1 MSGTREDGTPPDD
14 GAASGGPL
22 VRYGTDG
29 VRATLTLDSPHNRNA
44 ISPRLIA
51 DFSDGL
57 ARAQDDPGVR
67 VIVLT
72 HTGGT
77 FCAGADL
84 SASQSGGT
92 GGQAGGGGGDPQSP
106 TEAMAALLRSI
117 LECPK
122 PVIGM
127 IDGHVRA
134 GGMGLV
140 GACDIVVAGRA
151 CTFALTEARLGLA
164 ASIISLTVVP
174 RMTPRAAGRYF
185 LTGEKFD
192 SVQAQETGL
201 VTLAADDAPAAVD
214 ALVAGLRKAS
224 PQGLAE
230 SKALLTRPMLA
241 EFDASAERLCALSAR
256 LFGTPEAIEGMTAFL
271 QKRPPEWSV

>member
-1 MSGTREDGTPPDD
+1 MTDKQD
-14 GAASGGPL
+14 GPL

-29 VRATLTLDSPHNRNA
+29 VRATLILDSPHNRNA
-44 ISPRLIA
+44 LSPRLIA
-51 DFSDGL
+51 DFRAGL
-57 ARAQDDPGVR
+57 ARAQDDPQVR
-67 VIVLT
+67 AVVLT

-84 SASQSGGT
+84 SAAT
-92 GGQAGGGGGDPQSP
+92 GGRGDDTATDADTAAGGGESP
-106 TEAMAALLRSI
+106 AEAMAGLLRAI

-122 PVIGM
+122 PVIGL

-140 GACDIVVAGRA
+140 GACDVAVAGPR

-164 ASIISLTVVP
+164 ASIISLTVLP
-174 RMTPRAAGRYF
+174 RMTSRAAGRYF

-192 SVQAQETGL
+192 GARAEAMGL
-201 VTLAADDAPAAVD
+201 VTVAADDAAAVID
-214 ALVAGLRKAS
+214 VLVAELRKAS

-230 SKALLTRPMLA
+230 SKALLTRAVLA
-241 EFDASAERLCALSAR
+241 GFDADAERLCERSAQ

-271 QKRPPEWSV
+271 QKRAPTWAE

>member
-1 MSGTREDGTPPDD
+1 
-14 GAASGGPL
+14 GAASDGPF

-44 ISPRLIA
+44 ISARLIA

-72 HTGGT
+72 HTGGA

-84 SASQSGGT
+84 SAARDGGDT
-92 GGQAGGGGGDPQSP
+92 GGPAGGGGGEPQSP
-106 TEAMAALLRSI
+106 TEAMAGLLRSI

-151 CTFALTEARLGLA
+151 C
-164 ASIISLTVVP
+164 
-174 RMTPRAAGRYF
+174 
-185 LTGEKFD
+185 
-192 SVQAQETGL
+192 
-201 VTLAADDAPAAVD
+201 
-214 ALVAGLRKAS
+214 
-224 PQGLAE
+224 
-230 SKALLTRPMLA
+230 
-241 EFDASAERLCALSAR
+241 
-256 LFGTPEAIEGMTAFL
+256 
-271 QKRPPEWSV
+271 

>member
-1 MSGTREDGTPPDD
+1 MTRSRDD
-14 GAASGGPL
+14 GRAPDGPL
-22 VRYGTDG
+22 VRYGTAG

-44 ISPRLIA
+44 LSPRLIA
-51 DFSDGL
+51 DFTGGL
-57 ARAQDDPGVR
+57 ARAQDDPDIR

-84 SASQSGGT
+84 SA
-92 GGQAGGGGGDPQSP
+92 ARGGGDADGAGDASADDGGRASP
-106 TEAMAALLRSI
+106 AEAMAALLRSV

-122 PVIGM
+122 PVIGL

-140 GACDIVVAGRA
+140 GACDIVVAGPA

-174 RMTPRAAGRYF
+174 RMTSRTAGRYF

-192 SVQAQETGL
+192 SVRAQETGL
-201 VTLAADDAPAAVD
+201 VTMAADDAPAAVD
-214 ALVAGLRKAS
+214 ALVAELRKAS

-230 SKALLTRPMLA
+230 SKALLTRPLLA
-241 EFDASAERLCALSAR
+241 EFDDSAERLCALSAR

-271 QKRPPEWSV
+271 QKRAPDWAG

>member
-1 MSGTREDGTPPDD
+1 MTDKQDW
-14 GAASGGPL
+14 PL
-22 VRYGTDG
+22 VRYDTDE

-44 ISPRLIA
+44 LSPRLIA
-51 DFSDGL
+51 DVRAGL
-57 ARAQDDPGVR
+57 ARAQDDPDVR
-67 VIVLT
+67 AVVLT

-84 SASQSGGT
+84 SAATGSGPADAGT
-92 GGQAGGGGGDPQSP
+92 GGGESP
-106 TEAMAALLRSI
+106 AEAMAGLLRAI

-122 PVIGM
+122 PVIGL

-140 GACDIVVAGRA
+140 GACDIAVAGPR

-164 ASIISLTVVP
+164 ASIISLTVLP
-174 RMTPRAAGRYF
+174 RMTSRAAGRYF

-192 SVQAQETGL
+192 GARAEAMGL
-201 VTLAADDAPAAVD
+201 VTVAADDAAAVTD
-214 ALVAGLRKAS
+214 ALVAELRKAS

-230 SKALLTRPMLA
+230 SKALLTRAVLA
-241 EFDASAERLCALSAR
+241 GFDADAGRLCERSAQ

-271 QKRPPEWSV
+271 QKRAPAWAE